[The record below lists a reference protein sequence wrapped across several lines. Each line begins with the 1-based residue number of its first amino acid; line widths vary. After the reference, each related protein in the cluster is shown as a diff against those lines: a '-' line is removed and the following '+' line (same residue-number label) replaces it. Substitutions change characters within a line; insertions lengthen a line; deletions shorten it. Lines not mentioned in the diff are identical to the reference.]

1 MAILDQSTVQMY
13 QTGRTDQFIEALEQ
27 KTAELV
33 NYAVVEKVGNVEM
46 HKIPVDG
53 TREMRYR
60 QSRDEK
66 ISGDEDVYGWRT
78 MRPIMLQD
86 WDPIYT
92 DDRLFLDNL
101 PINLTRIATKQGHAA
116 GRAKDGI
123 LMGTCVNGD
132 SSSPLYGE
140 MIVRTSTTVQEDART
155 HSPYKGGTTSGI
167 FGTAYSGKFG
177 DQPVELIQQPM
188 VMGSLTPL
196 TKFSDYNS
204 SCVLNLRTTNVIPV
218 NFVPSGT
225 PAVSR
230 LTPAK
235 IKAAIA
241 AHRARKSQGQLAMAI
256 THQQALD
263 LMESEEF
270 KNILYGH
277 QVLKEGLPDSIMGVK
292 LLITDYVPLVPVGDG
307 RWVRSCPMWAIND
320 LCYGIWDDAKFEIRQ
335 PEENVARIWAGAMLT
350 MGCTRRREETFICIH
365 CDEGIVIE

>member
-13 QTGRTDQFIEALEQ
+13 QQGRTNQFIEALEQ
-27 KTAELV
+27 HTSLLV
-33 NYAVVEKVGNVEM
+33 NYATVEKVGNVEM

-60 QSRDEK
+60 QDRDEN
-66 ISGDEDVYGWRT
+66 ITGEEDKYGWRT

-116 GRAKDGI
+116 GRAKDGV

-132 SSSPLYGE
+132 TSSRLYGE
-140 MIVRTSTTVQEDART
+140 MIVRTPTTVQEDAVT

-167 FGTAYSGKFG
+167 FGTAYTGKFG
-177 DQPVELIQQPM
+177 DQPVELIHQPM
-188 VMGSLTPL
+188 VMGSTTALTAY
-196 TKFSDYNS
+196 TDYNA

-218 NFVPSGT
+218 NYVSSGT
-225 PAVSR
+225 PVVSKM
-230 LTPAK
+230 TPTK
-235 IKAAIA
+235 IKAAITA
-241 AHRARKSQGQLAMAI
+241 MRARKVQGPLAMGI

-263 LMESEEF
+263 LMEDEEF

-277 QVLKEGLPDSIMGVK
+277 QVMKQGLPDSILGVK
-292 LLITDYVPLVPVGDG
+292 LLVTDYVPLVDVGG
-307 RWVRSCPMWAIND
+307 GKWVRSCPVWAVED
-320 LCYGIWDDAKFEIRQ
+320 LRFGLWEDAKFEIRQ
-335 PEENVARIWAGAMLT
+335 PEEKVAKIWAGCTIT
-350 MGCTRRREETFICIH
+350 MGCTRTREESVVCIH
-365 CDEGIVIE
+365 CDEGISVG